1 MNGVSKAMRNTVI
14 RRDAGICVACGLPV
28 HGSPHLHHRKPRGMG
43 GNQDR
48 NRMSNLILLHP
59 SCHMTHIEQRRAW
72 AIDNGWLVVGDQEP
86 AEVPVKYRLQRMVLL
101 DDAGNVIEMEMKR

>member
-1 MNGVSKAMRNTVI
+1 MRNTVI